1 MNFFVTNCVL
11 SLQHS
16 INYVLKMSEKYTFN
30 PDNLDYQSESKASK
44 ISKIVLSQLVIIVFL
59 AIAIF
64 FVLSY
69 TTDTVVEKNLRHENK
84 VLSEEYDR
92 MYEQYLKNE
101 KNLNTLQIQDSN
113 LYKVIFGSSQL
124 KDSDKVNTKVE
135 LLQGRKALKVA
146 KNNSVVLEKM
156 VSSYMNKRDEY
167 IAFVKSL
174 EDNGAKID
182 SIPSIMPLPNPDL
195 QFSIYG
201 YGTRLDPVYHIP
213 AFHTGIDIKA
223 PFGTPV
229 FATANGTVVNT
240 TINNRL
246 KGNYVVIKHG
256 DYSTG
261 YYHLQRLIVNNY
273 QRVKKGQVIGYVG
286 STGKSLVEHLHYEIK
301 YKGNYVNP
309 IFYFF
314 TDVEPLEYL
323 ELYKKSTVA
332 GIKLD

>member
-1 MNFFVTNCVL
+1 M
-11 SLQHS
+11 
-16 INYVLKMSEKYTFN
+16 ILKMGEKYTFN
-30 PDNLDYQSESKASK
+30 PDNLDYKIESKASK
-44 ISKIVLSQLVIIVFL
+44 ISKIILTQLVVIVFL

-64 FVLSY
+64 YVLSY
-69 TTDTVVEKNLRHENK
+69 TTDTVVEKNLRYENK
-84 VLSEEYDR
+84 ILSEEYDR
-92 MYEQYLKNE
+92 LYDQYMENE
-101 KNLNTLQIQDSN
+101 KNINLLQIQDSN
-113 LYKVIFGSSQL
+113 LYKVIFGTSQL
-124 KDSDKVNTKVE
+124 NDSDYVTYEIE
-135 LLQGRKALKVA
+135 LVQGRKALKVA
-146 KNNSVVLEKM
+146 KNNSEVLEKLL
-156 VSSYMNKRDEY
+156 SSYMNKRDEY
-167 IAFVKSL
+167 MAFVKSL
-174 EDNGAKID
+174 EDKGSKID

-195 QFSIYG
+195 QFLIYG
-201 YGTRLDPVYHIP
+201 YGRRLDPVYHIP

-229 FATANGTVVNT
+229 FATATGTVVNT
-240 TINNRL
+240 VVNNRL

-314 TDVEPLEYL
+314 TDVKPLEYL